1 MRAHRPTT
9 RPPGR
14 EPIAVNERQ
23 HSGEIV
29 ARPGSALR
37 VVRPRALY
45 RRRSRRCS
53 LHQRCHASSAS
64 SAQEPRADVRPP
76 WPSPPRRQACL
87 RHPACAHAWEGLPEH
102 RLHGAAEQTGAA
114 PEACLLITTGVSA
127 ASGQT
132 VSATTGAL
140 NGKVSDMTGATL
152 PGVTVGISGPAMQG
166 TRTDLT
172 DADGAHRFS
181 AIPPVDFTVMF
192 KLSGFEIIRSTT
204 HAPDQPVERPQSLH
218 WTVDLTA

>member
-1 MRAHRPTT
+1 
-9 RPPGR
+9 
-14 EPIAVNERQ
+14 
-23 HSGEIV
+23 
-29 ARPGSALR
+29 
-37 VVRPRALY
+37 
-45 RRRSRRCS
+45 
-53 LHQRCHASSAS
+53 
-64 SAQEPRADVRPP
+64 
-76 WPSPPRRQACL
+76 
-87 RHPACAHAWEGLPEH
+87 
-102 RLHGAAEQTGAA
+102 
-114 PEACLLITTGVSA
+114 VSA

-204 HAPDQPVERPQSLH
+204 HAPDHPI
-218 WTVDLTA
+218 